1 MIRHPIL
8 SSFFNRPSGI
18 ISRSGLACWGAL
30 AIHAGWQYNL
40 CQMAKGDAVSATS
53 EIVEALGGREDRSH
67 PITSAEELK
76 AWIRK
81 GLPFRSLER
90 VMERFG
96 LNREEISL
104 ALDLP
109 LRTLARRKQE
119 RRLHPSE
126 SDRLCRLV
134 RIAAQ
139 ASAVLGSEEKAGRW
153 LHTAN
158 RALGGK
164 PPLEL
169 LDTDL
174 GSRQVE
180 EVLGR
185 IEHGVY
191 S

>member
-1 MIRHPIL
+1 MAR
-8 SSFFNRPSGI
+8 G
-18 ISRSGLACWGAL
+18 GA
-30 AIHAGWQYNL
+30 
-40 CQMAKGDAVSATS
+40 MSATYK
-53 EIVEALGGREDRSH
+53 IVEALGGREVRNR
-67 PITSAEELK
+67 PITSPEDLK
-76 AWIRK
+76 DWIRE

-96 LNREEISL
+96 LNREEISS

-109 LRTLARRKQE
+109 PRTLARRKQE
-119 RRLHPSE
+119 QRLHPGE
-126 SDRLCRLV
+126 SDRLFRLV

-174 GSRQVE
+174 GSR
-180 EVLGR
+180 
-185 IEHGVY
+185 
-191 S
+191 

>member
-1 MIRHPIL
+1 MT
-8 SSFFNRPSGI
+8 
-18 ISRSGLACWGAL
+18 
-30 AIHAGWQYNL
+30 
-40 CQMAKGDAVSATS
+40 ATA
-53 EIVEALGGREDRSH
+53 EIVEALGGREVRSR
-67 PITSAEELK
+67 PITSSEDLK
-76 AWIRK
+76 DWIRE
-81 GLPFRSLER
+81 GLPFRSLEK

-96 LNREEISL
+96 LSREEISS

-109 LRTLARRKQE
+109 PRTLARRKQE
-119 RRLHPSE
+119 RRLHPGE
-126 SDRLCRLV
+126 SDRLFRLA

-139 ASAVLGSEEKAGRW
+139 ASEVLGGDEKAGRW
-153 LHTAN
+153 LHNPN

-164 PPLEL
+164 PPLDL

-185 IEHGVY
+185 IEYGVY

>member
-1 MIRHPIL
+1 MP
-8 SSFFNRPSGI
+8 
-18 ISRSGLACWGAL
+18 
-30 AIHAGWQYNL
+30 
-40 CQMAKGDAVSATS
+40 ATA
-53 EIVEALGGREDRSH
+53 EIVEALGGPESSCHVDS
-67 PITSAEELK
+67 SEELK
-76 AWIRK
+76 DWIRG
-81 GLPFRSLER
+81 GLPFSSLEK

-96 LNREEISL
+96 LNREEISS

-109 LRTLARRKQE
+109 LRTFARRKQE
-119 RRLHPSE
+119 RRLRRDE
-126 SDRLCRLV
+126 SDRLFRLV
-134 RIAAQ
+134 RIASQ
-139 ASAVLGSEEKAGRW
+139 ASEVLGGDGKAARW
-153 LHTAN
+153 LHTGN

-164 PPLEL
+164 LPLEL

>member
-1 MIRHPIL
+1 MP
-8 SSFFNRPSGI
+8 
-18 ISRSGLACWGAL
+18 
-30 AIHAGWQYNL
+30 
-40 CQMAKGDAVSATS
+40 ATAD
-53 EIVEALGGREDRSH
+53 IVKALGGAENSRR
-67 PITSAEELK
+67 ITSFEDLK
-76 AWIRK
+76 DWIRG
-81 GLPFRSLER
+81 GLPFASLEK

-96 LNREEISL
+96 LNREEISS

-109 LRTLARRKQE
+109 LRTFARRKQE
-119 RRLHPSE
+119 SRLRRDE
-126 SDRLCRLV
+126 SDRLFRLV
-134 RIAAQ
+134 RIASQ
-139 ASAVLGSEEKAGRW
+139 ASEVLGGDGKAARW
-153 LHTAN
+153 LHTEN

>member
-1 MIRHPIL
+1 MP
-8 SSFFNRPSGI
+8 
-18 ISRSGLACWGAL
+18 
-30 AIHAGWQYNL
+30 
-40 CQMAKGDAVSATS
+40 ATA
-53 EIVEALGGREDRSH
+53 EIVEALGGREARNGPVDS
-67 PITSAEELK
+67 PEDLK
-76 AWIRK
+76 NWIRE
-81 GLPFRSLER
+81 GLPFKSLER

-96 LNREEISL
+96 IAREEISSI
-104 ALDLP
+104 LDLP
-109 LRTLARRKQE
+109 ARTLARRKQE
-119 RRLHPSE
+119 QRLRRDE
-126 SDRLCRLV
+126 SDRLFRLV

-139 ASAVLGSEEKAGRW
+139 ASRVLGSMEKAARW
-153 LHTAN
+153 LHSPN

-164 PPLEL
+164 PPLES

>member
-1 MIRHPIL
+1 MP
-8 SSFFNRPSGI
+8 
-18 ISRSGLACWGAL
+18 
-30 AIHAGWQYNL
+30 
-40 CQMAKGDAVSATS
+40 ATAR
-53 EIVEALGGREDRSH
+53 IVEALGGSEVRSH
-67 PITSAEELK
+67 PITSPEDLN

-96 LNREEISL
+96 LNREEISS

-109 LRTLARRKQE
+109 PRTLARRKQE
-119 RRLHPSE
+119 RRLHPGE
-126 SDRLCRLV
+126 SDRLFRLV
-134 RIAAQ
+134 RIAER
-139 ASAVLGSEEKAGRW
+139 ASEVLGSEEKASRW

-164 PPLEL
+164 PPLGF

>member
-1 MIRHPIL
+1 M
-8 SSFFNRPSGI
+8 
-18 ISRSGLACWGAL
+18 
-30 AIHAGWQYNL
+30 
-40 CQMAKGDAVSATS
+40 SATAD
-53 EIVEALGGREDRSH
+53 IVEALGGPEVGSRRVDSSED
-67 PITSAEELK
+67 LK
-76 AWIRK
+76 DWIRE
-81 GLPFRSLER
+81 GLPFVSLDK
-90 VMERFG
+90 VMEKFG
-96 LNREEISL
+96 LNREEISS

-109 LRTLARRKQE
+109 LRTFARRKLE
-119 RRLHPSE
+119 RRLRRDE
-126 SDRLCRLV
+126 SDRLYRLV
-134 RIAAQ
+134 RIASQ
-139 ASAVLGSEEKAGRW
+139 ASKVLGDDGKASRW

>member
-1 MIRHPIL
+1 M
-8 SSFFNRPSGI
+8 
-18 ISRSGLACWGAL
+18 
-30 AIHAGWQYNL
+30 
-40 CQMAKGDAVSATS
+40 SATAQ
-53 EIVEALGGREDRSH
+53 IVEALGGREVRKH
-67 PITSAEELK
+67 QITSHEDLK
-76 AWIRK
+76 DWIRK

-96 LNREEISL
+96 LNRQEVSS

-109 LRTLARRKQE
+109 PRTLARRKQE
-119 RRLHPSE
+119 RRLHPGE
-126 SDRLCRLV
+126 SDRLFRLV

-139 ASAVLGSEEKAGRW
+139 ASEVLGGEEKAGRW
-153 LHTAN
+153 LHAPN

>member
-1 MIRHPIL
+1 MP
-8 SSFFNRPSGI
+8 
-18 ISRSGLACWGAL
+18 
-30 AIHAGWQYNL
+30 
-40 CQMAKGDAVSATS
+40 ATA
-53 EIVEALGGREDRSH
+53 EIVEALGGMETGSRRVDSPED
-67 PITSAEELK
+67 LK
-76 AWIRK
+76 DWIRE
-81 GLPFRSLER
+81 GFPFSSLEN

-96 LNREEISL
+96 LTREEISS

-109 LRTLARRKQE
+109 PRTLARRKQE
-119 RRLHPSE
+119 RKLRRDE
-126 SDRLCRLV
+126 SDRLFRLV
-134 RIAAQ
+134 RIASQ
-139 ASAVLGSEEKAGRW
+139 ASEVLGGEGKASRW
-153 LHTAN
+153 LHTPN

-164 PPLEL
+164 LPLEL